1 MQFSD
6 LFGFEKL
13 VTTTVIKIVYWIG
26 IVVGILSGLGS
37 FLFALFNGLLFQG
50 LIYLVTAVLGLL
62 MWRVLCELYIVIF
75 GMYDRLGQ
83 IRDSLARRSGDP
95 QQRI

>member
-1 MQFSD
+1 MQLSD

-13 VTTTVIKIVYWIG
+13 VTTAVIKIAYWIG
-26 IVVGILSGLGS
+26 IVVCVLGGIGG
-37 FLFALFNGLLFQG
+37 FLAALFNGMPLQG
-50 LIYLVTAVLGLL
+50 ILYLVIAIFSLL
-62 MWRVLCELYIVIF
+62 MWRVACEIYIVIF

>member
-1 MQFSD
+1 
-6 LFGFEKL
+6 
-13 VTTTVIKIVYWIG
+13 
-26 IVVGILSGLGS
+26 
-37 FLFALFNGLLFQG
+37 LFNGMLFQG
-50 LIYLVTAVLGLL
+50 LMYLVTAVLGLL

-83 IRDSLARRSGDP
+83 IRDSLARRGGDP